1 MELVIV
7 AVVIGVMAALAVPS
21 FLNFTSKLE
30 AKATARDIVS
40 ALRLA
45 RSRAISER
53 VQYGVYF
60 NAGAKQFTLFKD
72 KVNPGSWEY
81 EPLAGDSLVSRVD
94 LEPDVNYGGNTFPST
109 TVVFTPAGGASSSGN
124 LKIYSTSRG
133 SDTLYINVLASTGRI
148 KLDDK
153 PIP

>member
-1 MELVIV
+1 MEMVVV

-21 FLNFTSKLE
+21 FLNYTSKLE
-30 AKATARDIVS
+30 AKSTARDVVS

-72 KVNPGSWEY
+72 MVTPGTY
-81 EPLAGDSLVSRVD
+81 QLVGDSTVYQVD
-94 LEPDVNYGGNTFPST
+94 LEPDVNYGGNTFTST
-109 TVVFTPAGGASSSGN
+109 TVVFTTAGGASESGN